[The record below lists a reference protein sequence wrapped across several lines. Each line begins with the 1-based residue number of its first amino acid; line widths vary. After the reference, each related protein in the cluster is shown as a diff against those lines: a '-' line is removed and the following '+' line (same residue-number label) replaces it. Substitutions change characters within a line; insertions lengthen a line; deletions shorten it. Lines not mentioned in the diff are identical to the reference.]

1 MPITREKLLMAKFK
15 GTVVNVL
22 EKASIFS
29 RRLSY
34 LLIILFIIS
43 NIIILPYGSFSQ
55 AVVNDDIIGKC
66 NCVVFRMDD
75 IQDYWIQEGQLAPM
89 DIFISKNQSL
99 TLGLIMNA
107 IGNDEKIVNKVR
119 HGSGSGLFELAINGW
134 NTTDYTKLSQKEQQY
149 SLELANQKMQMLFG
163 NTSDI
168 FIPPEGSFDNSTI
181 KAMSRNN
188 IEILSSSIYAEDNF
202 NEGKSRVIADAGI
215 ANKTDGVFHLPNTIS
230 FKYYIGNKW
239 IKNSI
244 ENILSNI
251 TQDLEKHGYS
261 VIALRPQHFM
271 KVDSNG
277 NLTNSLDKGEVED
290 LSYLI
295 DSILLRHIN
304 ITSFSKIVGI
314 EPRVYAY
321 PASCGQLFTAVCNSN
336 LNLRP
341 SDPISL
347 DGLVG
352 LEYAMAEIYN
362 TYGKY
367 LYEKALQL
375 GISPAAAAA
384 VLYVESRGSGFGAD
398 GRMTIRF
405 EACTFYDLW
414 GKKNLKEFSNYFQCN
429 AQNDKFRPSSI
440 SQFANYHGDHFQ
452 EWRVFEFARNL
463 NEEAAMKSISMGLAQ
478 IMGFNYDKIGYGSVK
493 EMFENMSNSIKSQL
507 DAFFLALSYKDNNTG
522 KSCLDNLKVN
532 DYIAFAGCY
541 NAAGQD
547 YSYGSQIKGA
557 VDIYKEITSGKLYA

>member
-1 MPITREKLLMAKFK
+1 M
-15 GTVVNVL
+15 VNIL
-22 EKASIFS
+22 EKINIFS
-29 RRLSY
+29 GRISY

-43 NIIILPYGSFSQ
+43 NIIILPYDSFSQ
-55 AVVNDDIIGKC
+55 EVVNDGIIHKC

-75 IQDYWIQEGQLAPM
+75 IQDYWIQEGQITPM

-107 IGNDEKIVNKVR
+107 IGNDEKIINKVR
-119 HGSGSGLFELAINGW
+119 EGSDSGLFELAINGW
-134 NTTDYTKLSQKEQQY
+134 NTTDYTKLSQKEQEY
-149 SLELANQKMQMLFG
+149 SLNLANQKMQTLFG
-163 NTSDI
+163 NISDI

-181 KAMSRNN
+181 KAMNRNN
-188 IEILSSSIYAEDNF
+188 IEILSNTIYAEDNI
-202 NEGKSRVIADAGI
+202 NEGKSRLIADSGI
-215 ANKTDGVFHLPNTIS
+215 ANNTDGVFHIPNTIS
-230 FKYYIGNKW
+230 LKYYMGNKW

-244 ENILSNI
+244 EDILNNI
-251 TQDLEKHGYS
+251 TRDLEKYGYS
-261 VIALRPQHFM
+261 IIALRPQHFM
-271 KVDSNG
+271 KVNSNG
-277 NLTNSLDKGEVED
+277 DLTNSLDKGEVED
-290 LSYLI
+290 LSRLI

-304 ITSFSKIVGI
+304 ITSFSKLLGI
-314 EPRVYAY
+314 KQRAYAY
-321 PASCGQLFTAVCNSN
+321 PNLPNSD
-336 LNLRP
+336 LGP

-347 DGLVG
+347 DGLVD

-362 TYGKY
+362 SYGKY

-375 GISPAAAAA
+375 GISPTAAAA

-414 GKKNLKEFSNYFQCN
+414 GENNLKEFSNYFQCN
-429 AQNDKFRPSSI
+429 APNDKFRPSPI
-440 SQFANYHGDHFQ
+440 SQFIDYHGDHFQ
-452 EWRVFEFARNL
+452 EWRAFEFARNL
-463 NEEAAMKSISMGLAQ
+463 DEEAAMKSISMGLAQ

-547 YSYGSQIKGA
+547 YSYGSQIKRA

>member
-1 MPITREKLLMAKFK
+1 M
-15 GTVVNVL
+15 
-22 EKASIFS
+22 
-29 RRLSY
+29 
-34 LLIILFIIS
+34 LIILFIS
-43 NIIILPYGSFSQ
+43 NIIILPYSSFSQ
-55 AVVNDDIIGKC
+55 GVANDGIIHKC

-75 IQDYWIQEGQLAPM
+75 IQDYWIQEGQITPM
-89 DIFISKNQSL
+89 NIFISKNQSL

-107 IGNDEKIVNKVR
+107 IGNDEKIINKVR
-119 HGSGSGLFELAINGW
+119 EGSDSGLFELAINGW
-134 NTTDYTKLSQKEQQY
+134 NTTDYTKLSQKEQEY
-149 SLELANQKMQMLFG
+149 SLKLANQKMHALFG

-181 KAMSRNN
+181 KAMNRNN
-188 IEILSSSIYAEDNF
+188 IEILSNTIYAEDNI
-202 NEGKSRVIADAGI
+202 NEGKSRLIADSGI
-215 ANKTDGVFHLPNTIS
+215 ANNTDGVFHIPNTIS

-251 TQDLEKHGYS
+251 TRDLEKYGYS
-261 VIALRPQHFM
+261 IIALRPQHFM
-271 KVDSNG
+271 KVDSKG
-277 NLTNSLDKGEVED
+277 DITNSLDKGEAED
-290 LSYLI
+290 LSRLI
-295 DSILLRHIN
+295 DSILLRHIS
-304 ITSFSKIVGI
+304 ITSFSKLLGMK
-314 EPRVYAY
+314 PRVYSY
-321 PASCGQLFTAVCNSN
+321 PASCGQLFTEVCNSDS
-336 LNLRP
+336 NLRP
-341 SDPISL
+341 SDPILL
-347 DGLVG
+347 DRLAD

-384 VLYVESRGSGFGAD
+384 VLYVESRGSGFGTD

-429 AQNDKFRPSSI
+429 APNDKFRPSPM
-440 SQFANYHGDHFQ
+440 SQFTSYHGDHFQ
-452 EWRVFEFARNL
+452 EWRIFEFARNL
-463 NEEAAMKSISMGLAQ
+463 NEDAAMKSISMGLAQ

-507 DAFFLALSYKDNNTG
+507 DAFFLALSYKYNNTG

-547 YSYGSQIKGA
+547 YSYGSQIKRA
-557 VDIYKEITSGKLYA
+557 VDTYREITSGRLYA

>member
-1 MPITREKLLMAKFK
+1 M
-15 GTVVNVL
+15 VNIL
-22 EKASIFS
+22 EKTNIFS
-29 RRLSY
+29 GRLFS
-34 LLIILFIIS
+34 LITILFIIS
-43 NIIILPYGSFSQ
+43 NIIILPYDSSLQG
-55 AVVNDDIIGKC
+55 VVNDGIIGKC

-75 IQDYWIQEGQLAPM
+75 IQDYWIQEGQITPM
-89 DIFISKNQSL
+89 DVFISKNQSL

-107 IGNDEKIVNKVR
+107 IGNDEKIINKVR
-119 HGSGSGLFELAINGW
+119 QGNDRGLFELAINGW
-134 NTTDYTKLSQKEQQY
+134 NTTDYTKLSQNEQEY

-181 KAMSRNN
+181 KAMNRNN

-230 FKYYIGNKW
+230 FKYYTGNMW

-277 NLTNSLDKGEVED
+277 DLTNSLDKGEVED
-290 LSYLI
+290 LSRLI
-295 DSILLRHIN
+295 DSILLRHGN
-304 ITSFSKIVGI
+304 ITSFSKLLGM
-314 EPRVYAY
+314 EPRAYAY
-321 PASCGQLFTAVCNSN
+321 LNSPN
-336 LNLRP
+336 SDLRP
-341 SDPISL
+341 PDPISL

-352 LEYAMAEIYN
+352 LEYSMAEIYN

-375 GISPAAAAA
+375 GISPTAAAA
-384 VLYVESRGSGFGAD
+384 VFYVESRGSGFGAD

-414 GKKNLKEFSNYFQCN
+414 GEKNLKEFSNYFQCN
-429 AQNDKFRPSSI
+429 APNDKFRPSPI
-440 SQFANYHGDHFQ
+440 SQFIDYHGGHFQ
-452 EWRVFEFARNL
+452 EWRAFEFARNL
-463 NEEAAMKSISMGLAQ
+463 DEEAAMKSISMGLAQ

-522 KSCLDNLKVN
+522 KSCLNSLKVN

-547 YSYGSQIKGA
+547 YSYGSQIKRA
-557 VDIYKEITSGKLYA
+557 VDTYKEITSGKLYA